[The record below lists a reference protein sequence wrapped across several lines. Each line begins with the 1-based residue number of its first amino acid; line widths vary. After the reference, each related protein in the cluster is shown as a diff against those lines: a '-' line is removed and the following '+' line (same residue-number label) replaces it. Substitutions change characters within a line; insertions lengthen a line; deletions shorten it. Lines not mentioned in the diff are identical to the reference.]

1 MADENLDFNVRI
13 RTDVPQLPQAIALL
27 SQLDQRLASIDSGLN
42 RFLTGAQKMQR
53 FGGVVAGV
61 TRSFTELAS
70 ALSLVERTFGAASRI
85 WGAADAAG
93 SYALSAMGQR
103 TSTMRAMTQLTGS
116 REQAG
121 LEFYRGQ
128 QFSQRTDFTSEQIEK
143 SQTRL
148 MAQGFRDKE
157 LYATLFAA
165 SDLAAL
171 MPGNKNETLDRVTMA
186 LSQIKSK
193 GRLQGEELTQ
203 QLAEAGL
210 NTTLVKQQLMGAYG
224 LKSTQDVDKLMAKGG
239 VSADV
244 ALPAIQR
251 AILQQ
256 LGTTKAGEYAAGS
269 SGSVQ
274 ALISNRE
281 EAVKNILKGFDADE
295 NLPAMERYKKALSEQ
310 GRLFDQNSKT
320 GGQLSLIMQD
330 LANTAVE
337 GKSAWAEFQTGFIE
351 SFSQSY
357 TDALSKQGRN
367 FASSSIDQLD
377 LLGRSIGRLGSVA
390 SAAVNSTDGLFGSMA
405 RLLNDQID
413 AISATQASTGG
424 TYFKGLLQSTL
435 PGMAYDAAV
444 SVRDDAIN
452 NMLGRGGA
460 GFDIQGDTRRFLREA
475 ERARGEFGE
484 FSGAGTGG
492 GPSPKTAIDA
502 LKFTTKTKASAKGG
516 GPSNKAEPYRGVF
529 WAYQGAVG
537 ERTWASPNIADVVQ
551 NQRETATAITSSVQA
566 QAGQAP
572 ITIMIQGYQKDKM
585 DLARTIVSE
594 LGRQNRQPR

>member
-53 FGGVVAGV
+53 FGGAVAGV

-70 ALSLVERTFGAASRI
+70 ALSIVERTFGAASRI

-157 LYATLFAA
+157 LYSTLFAA
-165 SDLAAL
+165 SDLAAI
-171 MPGNKNETLDRVTMA
+171 MPGNKNETLERVTMA
-186 LSQIKSK
+186 MSQIKSK

-256 LGTTKAGEYAAGS
+256 LGTTRAGEYAAGS

-502 LKFTTKTKASAKGG
+502 LKFTAKTKASAKGG

>member
-13 RTDVPQLPQAIALL
+13 RADAPQLPQAIALL

-53 FGGVVAGV
+53 FGGAVAGV

-70 ALSLVERTFGAASRI
+70 ALTLVERTFGAASRI

-103 TSTMRAMTQLTGS
+103 TSTMRVMTQLTGS
-116 REQAG
+116 RDQAG

-128 QFSQRTDFTSEQIEK
+128 QFSQRTDFTAEQIEK

-165 SDLAAL
+165 SDLAAM

-256 LGTTKAGEYAAGS
+256 LGTTRAGEYAAGS

-310 GRLFDQNSKT
+310 GRLFDQNSRT

-330 LANTAVE
+330 LSNAAVD
-337 GKSAWAEFQTGFIE
+337 GKSALAEFQTGFIE
-351 SFSQSY
+351 SFAQSY
-357 TDALSKQGRN
+357 TDALTKQGRN

-377 LLGRSIGRLGSVA
+377 LLGRSIGRLGAVA

-405 RLLNDQID
+405 MLLNDQID
-413 AISATQASTGG
+413 AISATQSATGG
-424 TYFKGLLQSTL
+424 AYVKSLLRGTL
-435 PGMAYDAAV
+435 PGMAYDSAT
-444 SVRDDAIN
+444 SLRDDLLNRA
-452 NMLGRGGA
+452 LGRGGV
-460 GFDIQGDTRRFLREA
+460 GVDVQGDTRRLLREA
-475 ERARGEFGE
+475 ERARGEFGD

-492 GPSPKTAIDA
+492 GPSPKSAIDA
-502 LKFTTKTKASAKGG
+502 LKFTSKTKATGKGG
-516 GPSNKAEPYRGVF
+516 GSSKAEPYRGVF

-537 ERTWASPNIADVVQ
+537 DRTWASPNIADVVQ

-566 QAGQAP
+566 QSGQAP
-572 ITIMIQGYQKDKM
+572 ITIVVQGYQKDKM